1 MCEFS
6 LLLGEL
12 EPLERMIV
20 ELSVVGGLNVRD
32 LSRLIGLSKGNIV
45 TRRMAAFEKMREKML
60 TQREQHKLVMGRDA
74 TLREIIECAS

>member
-1 MCEFS
+1 M
-6 LLLGEL
+6 LGEL

-60 TQREQHKLVMGRDA
+60 TQREQLKLVMGRDA